1 MIVRDVKLECNNP
14 FAVRVTSMVF
24 FKTHTQGVA
33 TLPLVSQQ
41 LLQQQQQQN
50 NNNKKRVNWNMKY

>member
-1 MIVRDVKLECNNP
+1 
-14 FAVRVTSMVF
+14 MVF

-41 LLQQQQQQN
+41 LLQQQQRQQQN